1 MTDDKQKQAARLRF
15 DAYLTANRLRRTP
28 ERYAVLD
35 KVSETARPF
44 GVDDIMHAVAD
55 DGFLLSRTT
64 VYSSLALLVKCG
76 LIRLHRF
83 GTSRSARYERES
95 AADGHIHLIC
105 SQCGKVKE
113 VKDTDLMVTLNSRIY
128 SAFHPA
134 HSCLYVYGICSACSR
149 RNRKTS
155 QNEKK
160 QLKNI
165 NKKHES

>member
-1 MTDDKQKQAARLRF
+1 MTDDKQKQAVKLRF

-35 KVSETARPF
+35 KVLETARPF
-44 GVDDIMHAVAD
+44 GVDDIMQAVAE

-64 VYSSLALLVKCG
+64 VYSTLALFVKCG

-95 AADGHIHLIC
+95 AAEGHIHLIC

-113 VKDTDLMVTLNSRIY
+113 VKDTELMATLNSRSY

-149 RNRKTS
+149 RNRRLSKSNKTTHT
-155 QNEKK
+155 QHTKK
-160 QLKNI
+160 KT
-165 NKKHES
+165 